1 MQVIHES
8 DRRGPRWTRGA
19 AVRLADG
26 STWFLPRLDL
36 PLLATQ
42 PELGEDLRQLLW
54 AEGELGRL
62 DPDSIARGC
71 LTATR
76 FDLYRIV
83 AGRLLRLNYDRADDE
98 WDEALPP
105 GLGEWLVDLA
115 RHVGDA
121 LVEAITT
128 DWRPLAFPVLADD
141 EVAVLCN

>member
-1 MQVIHES
+1 MQVTHES
-8 DRRGPRWTRGA
+8 DRRGASWTRGP

-42 PELGEDLRQLLW
+42 PDLGEDLRQLLW

-71 LTATR
+71 LMATR
-76 FDLYRIV
+76 LDLYRAV
-83 AGRLLRLNYDRADDE
+83 AGRLLRLNYDRTGEE
-98 WDEALPP
+98 WGDALPP
-105 GLGEWLVDLA
+105 GCGDWLVDLA
-115 RHVGDA
+115 RLVGDA
-121 LVEAITT
+121 LVEAITG
-128 DWRPLAFPVLADD
+128 DWRPLAFPVLAAD

>member
-1 MQVIHES
+1 MQATHES
-8 DRRGPRWTRGA
+8 DHRGATWTRGP

-42 PELGEDLRQLLW
+42 PDLGEDLRQLLW

-62 DPDSIARGC
+62 GPDSIARGC
-71 LTATR
+71 LATTR

-98 WDEALPP
+98 WDDALPP
-105 GLGEWLVDLA
+105 GRGEWLADLA
-115 RHVGDA
+115 RDLGDA
-121 LVEAITT
+121 LILAITG
-128 DWRPLAFPVLADD
+128 DWRPLAFPVLAAD